1 MLLSSLEGISMA
13 HKEDIWPGRW
23 VAEDCW
29 PSPNV
34 QLQEF
39 ILHDDQRLA
48 LATENYEQATGQE
61 SVESNVFV
69 KSSFLSGSWG
79 GLPLAFSLD
88 ELPIEQGFEDNLS
101 ECWETVTLN
110 KPTAIVGFPEVHL
123 QLSSDRPCAL
133 VATRLCDVFPNGE
146 SALITRGILST
157 FQTNNSMNELNKQTQ
172 KNQVLPAC

>member
-39 ILHDDQRLA
+39 ILHNDQRLA
-48 LATENYEQATGQE
+48 LTTENYEQATVQE

-69 KSSFLSGSWG
+69 KSSFLSGSK
-79 GLPLAFSLD
+79 LSLFS
-88 ELPIEQGFEDNLS
+88 
-101 ECWETVTLN
+101 
-110 KPTAIVGFPEVHL
+110 
-123 QLSSDRPCAL
+123 
-133 VATRLCDVFPNGE
+133 
-146 SALITRGILST
+146 
-157 FQTNNSMNELNKQTQ
+157 
-172 KNQVLPAC
+172 

>member
-39 ILHDDQRLA
+39 ILHNDQRLA

-88 ELPIEQGFEDNLS
+88 ELPIEQGFEDNLF

-133 VATRLCDVFPNGE
+133 VAARLCDVFPNGE

-157 FQTNNSMNELNKQTQ
+157 FQTNNSMNELNKQTK
-172 KNQVLPAC
+172 KNQVLPAF